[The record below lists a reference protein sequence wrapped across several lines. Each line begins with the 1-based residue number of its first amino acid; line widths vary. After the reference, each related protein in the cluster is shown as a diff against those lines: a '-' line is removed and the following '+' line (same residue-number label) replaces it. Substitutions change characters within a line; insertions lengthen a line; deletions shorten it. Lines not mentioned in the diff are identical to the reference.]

1 MSRLFPLRRT
11 LWSNLG
17 SYSWIWT
24 HHTISFGHTRPKWR
38 SMTVMQRTMAPGQTL
53 HINFQ
58 ARWGKANDLSS
69 FCSHRTWIPSQIWG
83 HLSSKMIQI
92 DQKIYG
98 RITALQQ
105 PSQSPDLSRVQALK
119 ELYIKKM
126 FSASPHQREKLI
138 KSYRKSLCLF
148 ISLLLLKGVLQ
159 GTESWGV
166 ISCSHGC
173 IQSCIKFHFHRAVF
187 CPPGCSFGWVGG
199 RRRKESRHF
208 LGWFITML
216 DYCFIKSKS
225 FLSPFYSPII

>member
-17 SYSWIWT
+17 SYSSIWT

-38 SMTVMQRTMAPGQTL
+38 CMTVMQRTVAPGQTL
-53 HINFQ
+53 HNNCQ

-83 HLSSKMIQI
+83 QLWSKMIQI

-119 ELYIKKM
+119 ELYIKKC
-126 FSASPHQREKLI
+126 SALLHTNVRNWWSHAENLYAK
-138 KSYRKSLCLF
+138 
-148 ISLLLLKGVLQ
+148 LLLLIGVLQ

-166 ISCSHGC
+166 IRCSHGC

-187 CPPGCSFGWVGG
+187 CPPGCSLGG
-199 RRRKESRHF
+199 GKESRHF
-208 LGWFITML
+208 LGWFMTML

>member
-1 MSRLFPLRRT
+1 MSLLFPLRRT

-119 ELYIKKM
+119 ELYIKKNVQR
-126 FSASPHQREKLI
+126 FSTPTWETDKVIQKI
-138 KSYRKSLCLF
+138 FMPSYCCLKVF
-148 ISLLLLKGVLQ
+148 YKVLNRGV
-159 GTESWGV
+159 
-166 ISCSHGC
+166 
-173 IQSCIKFHFHRAVF
+173 
-187 CPPGCSFGWVGG
+187 
-199 RRRKESRHF
+199 
-208 LGWFITML
+208 
-216 DYCFIKSKS
+216 
-225 FLSPFYSPII
+225 